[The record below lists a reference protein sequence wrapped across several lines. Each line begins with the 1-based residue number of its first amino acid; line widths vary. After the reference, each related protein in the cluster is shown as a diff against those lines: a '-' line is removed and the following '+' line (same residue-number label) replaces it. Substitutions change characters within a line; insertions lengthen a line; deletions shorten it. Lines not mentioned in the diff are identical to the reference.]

1 MEWWVKFCYVD
12 ESGTGSEPFAV
23 MVGVIVDA
31 QRMHI
36 TKYDWQDLLRQ
47 MSEVLDRDIKEFHA
61 RDFYRGN
68 GPWRDIDGE
77 TRSEIIESILSW
89 LINRKHSI
97 TFVGV
102 DKELFNRNKTRDRNL
117 LSFHSFW
124 CFMGM
129 HLILT
134 VQKHYQKDPKNKGN
148 TVFIFDE
155 EVREK
160 LDFVRLLKN
169 PPSFVDEYYSR
180 EEGQERLDQI
190 IDVPYYG
197 DSKDVNLLQ
206 IADLVAYVLRL
217 HVELEEGRRSPEY
230 VGENENIQAWI
241 EQIISIS
248 LPASTRYL
256 AKGKDHCSELFC
268 KYAPETLMSL
278 GR

>member
-1 MEWWVKFCYVD
+1 VKFCYVD
-12 ESGTGSEPFAV
+12 ESGTGSEPIAI
-23 MVGVIVDA
+23 MSGVIVDA

-36 TKYDWQDLLRQ
+36 TKYDWQDLLEQ
-47 MSEVLDRDIKEFHA
+47 LSQLLERDIQEFHA

-68 GPWRDIDGE
+68 SPWRDIDGE

-102 DKELFNRNKTRDRNL
+102 DKKLFNKNKASDRNL
-117 LSFHSFW
+117 LYFHSLW

-134 VQKHYQKDPKNKGN
+134 VQKHYQRESKNKGN

-160 LDFVRLLKN
+160 LDFVMLLRK
-169 PPSFVDEYYSR
+169 PPRFVDEYYAR
-180 EEGQERLDQI
+180 DGGQEQLNQV

-206 IADLVAYVLRL
+206 IADLIAYILRL

-230 VGENENIQAWI
+230 KGENQNIQGWV

-248 LPASTRYL
+248 LPVSTRYL
-256 AKGKDHCSELFC
+256 ARGRDRCSELFC
-268 KYAPETLMSL
+268 KYAPEALMSL

>member
-1 MEWWVKFCYVD
+1 VKFCYVD
-12 ESGTGSEPFAV
+12 ESGTGSEPFAI
-23 MVGVIVDA
+23 MSGIIVDA

-36 TKYDWQDLLRQ
+36 TKYDWQDLLGQ
-47 MSEVLDRDIKEFHA
+47 LSEVLERDIQEFHA

-68 GPWRDIDGE
+68 SPWRDIDGKN
-77 TRSEIIESILSW
+77 RSEIIESILSW

-102 DKELFNRNKTRDRNL
+102 DKELFNRNKTHDRNL
-117 LSFHSFW
+117 LYFHSPW

-134 VQKHYQKDPKNKGN
+134 VQKHYQRESKNKGN

-160 LDFVRLLKN
+160 LDFVNLIKS

-180 EEGQERLDQI
+180 EEGQEQLDQI

-206 IADLVAYVLRL
+206 IADLVAYILRL
-217 HVELEEGRRSPEY
+217 HIELKEGKRSQEY
-230 VGENENIQAWI
+230 EGENENIQAWI
-241 EQIISIS
+241 EQIMSIS
-248 LPASTRYL
+248 LPTSTRYL
-256 AKGKDHCSELFC
+256 AKGRDHCSELFC

>member
-1 MEWWVKFCYVD
+1 VKFCYVD

-23 MVGVIVDA
+23 MSGVILDA

-36 TKYDWQDLLRQ
+36 TKYDWQDLLEQ
-47 MSEVLDRDIKEFHA
+47 LSEVLERDIQEFHA

-68 GPWRDIDGE
+68 GPWRDISGE

-89 LINRKHSI
+89 LKDRKHSI

-102 DKELFNRNKTRDRNL
+102 DKELFSRNKTRDRNL
-117 LSFHSFW
+117 SHFHSLW

-134 VQKHYQKDPKNKGN
+134 VEKHYQREPKNKGN

-160 LDFVRLLKN
+160 LDFVKLLKK
-169 PPSFVDEYYSR
+169 PPDFVDEYYSR
-180 EEGQERLDQI
+180 EEGQEQLDQI

-206 IADLVAYVLRL
+206 IADLIAYILRL
-217 HVELEEGRRSPEY
+217 YVELEEGKKSPEY
-230 VGENENIQAWI
+230 KSERGNIRRWVK
-241 EQIISIS
+241 QIVSIS
-248 LPASTRYL
+248 LPVSTRYL
-256 AKGKDHCSELFC
+256 ARGRDHCSELFC
-268 KYAPETLMSL
+268 KYAPETLISL